1 MMTSIPWE
9 LFEDFVKGDD
19 IKNTG
24 IGMFF
29 LPQVWRSSANLR
41 VALDS
46 RASLLFVLGGTSE
59 IFITYSWMAG

>member
-9 LFEDFVKGDD
+9 LFEDFVKGED

-29 LPQVWRSSANLR
+29 LPQVWRLSANLR

-46 RASLLFVLGGTSE
+46 RASLLFGSGGAPE
-59 IFITYSWMAG
+59 IFLTYSWMAG